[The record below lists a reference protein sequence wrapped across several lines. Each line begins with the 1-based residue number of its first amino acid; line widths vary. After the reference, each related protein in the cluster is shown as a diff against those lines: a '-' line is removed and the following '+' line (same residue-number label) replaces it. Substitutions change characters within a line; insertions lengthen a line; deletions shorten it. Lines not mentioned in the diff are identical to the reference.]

1 MNKKVLYLTTAAMI
15 IVAIAGGSFMLKQ
28 AEKMSSAAKARKQSA
43 STESA
48 DSNKEPAK
56 SYLIQAGNPGIV
68 SVSVK
73 KNGLIDIFDPEE
85 PITLPSDSLYNDAE
99 KTARNP
105 LLKGKPMR
113 YNRFK
118 ANGMTFEWIVS
129 SYKDANSTFM
139 EDAALIISGGS
150 GTDSIQSIK
159 PNAKGAGGIVPA
171 LENKFL
177 FADVN
182 FDGLPDLLI
191 NTGSHGSQMAARYY
205 CFINT
210 GLDKGRKF
218 NEAAEFTEILNPEI
232 DATDKLIRSQSR
244 SNASEYITREYKYE
258 NGKFVLNAEWIE
270 DMPKS
275 GKR

>member
-28 AEKMSSAAKARKQSA
+28 AEKMSVLAKSKRQPSQEHKQ
-43 STESA
+43 E
-48 DSNKEPAK
+48 EQK
-56 SYLIQAGNPGIV
+56 SYLIQAGSPGIETV
-68 SVSVK
+68 SAE
-73 KNGLIDIFDPEE
+73 KNMLTEIFDPEA
-85 PITLPSDSLYNDAE
+85 PIQLPPDSLYNDAE
-99 KTARNP
+99 KMARNP
-105 LLKGKPMR
+105 LLKSSPMR

-118 ANGMTFEWIVS
+118 AHGMAFEWIVS
-129 SYKDANSTFM
+129 SYKDANNTFK
-139 EDAALIISGGS
+139 EDSALIISGGK
-150 GTDSIQSIK
+150 GIDSIQSIK
-159 PNAKGAGGIVPA
+159 PNAKGAGGIAPA

-191 NTGSHGSQMAARYY
+191 NTGSHGSQMATKYY

-232 DATDKLIRSQSR
+232 DPANRLIRSQSR